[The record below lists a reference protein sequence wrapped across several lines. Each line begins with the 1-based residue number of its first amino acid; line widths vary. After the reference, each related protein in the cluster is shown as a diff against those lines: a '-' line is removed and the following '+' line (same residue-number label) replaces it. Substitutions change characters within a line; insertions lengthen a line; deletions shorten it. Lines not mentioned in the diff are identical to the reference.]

1 MEDNFEIDFSEITED
16 ISLNDDLNS
25 KSDNLPDLK
34 KKGDNMPVNAAH
46 AFNESLENL
55 STVTGFLAAGIYNSS
70 GDVLAHLDRKNFK
83 FEEIGSLAI
92 ELYTA
97 AKSIS
102 EKMGIGTCN
111 FVETH
116 TEQFIF
122 IHMCVVPGKG
132 AMGVLLSSDGNVGLS
147 RHQMRKEGLK
157 LVPEFE

>member
-1 MEDNFEIDFSEITED
+1 MEDNFEIDFSD
-16 ISLNDDLNS
+16 IADDIVLNDDKESN
-25 KSDNLPDLK
+25 SDNIPDLK
-34 KKGDNMPVNAAH
+34 EKGDNMPINAAH
-46 AFNESLENL
+46 AFNESLESL
-55 STVTGFLAAGIYNSS
+55 STVTGFLASGIYNSS

-102 EKMGIGTCN
+102 EKMGIGICN

-116 TEQFIF
+116 TEGYIF

-132 AMGVLLSSDGNVGLS
+132 AMGVLLSADGNVGLS

>member
-1 MEDNFEIDFSEITED
+1 MDDNFEIELNDLTEVPDHNNDIDLSDSEIPG
-16 ISLNDDLNS
+16 LQN
-25 KSDNLPDLK
+25 
-34 KKGDNMPVNAAH
+34 KGDNMPTNAAQI
-46 AFNESLENL
+46 FNESLENL
-55 STVTGFLAAGIYNSS
+55 STISGFLAAGIYNSS
-70 GDVLAHLDRKNFK
+70 GDVLAHIDRKNFK

-97 AKSIS
+97 AKLIS
-102 EKMGIGTCN
+102 DKMGIGTCN

-116 TEQFIF
+116 TEQHIF

-157 LVPEFE
+157 LVSEFE

>member
-1 MEDNFEIDFSEITED
+1 MNDDFEINLNDLTEDPANTDDIDLSGSEIRDFKNTGE
-16 ISLNDDLNS
+16 
-25 KSDNLPDLK
+25 K
-34 KKGDNMPVNAAH
+34 MTTNAAH
-46 AFNESLENL
+46 IFNESLEIL
-55 STVTGFLAAGIYNSS
+55 STISGFLAAGIYNSS

-83 FEEIGSLAI
+83 FQEIGSLAI
-92 ELYTA
+92 ELYTS

-102 EKMGIGTCN
+102 DKMGIGVCN

-116 TEQFIF
+116 TEQYIF

-157 LVPEFE
+157 LVSEFD

>member
-1 MEDNFEIDFSEITED
+1 
-16 ISLNDDLNS
+16 
-25 KSDNLPDLK
+25 
-34 KKGDNMPVNAAH
+34 MPSNTAQI
-46 AFNESLENL
+46 FNESLENL
-55 STVTGFLAAGIYNSS
+55 SSITGFLAAGIYNNS

-83 FEEIGSLAI
+83 FQEVGSLAI
-92 ELYTA
+92 ELYSS

-116 TEQFIF
+116 TDMYIF

-147 RHQMRKEGLK
+147 RHQMKKEGVK
-157 LVPEFE
+157 LISEFE